1 MTPAAMQGRFQTMR
15 SEAGASC
22 IEKGQACTLHGTE
35 CCGTY
40 ECKGT
45 FPNTTCQ

>member
-35 CCGTY
+35 CRGTY